1 MQEVGILSETP
12 VKGGG
17 CPLTEGVELLQ
28 QRSQQIL
35 GGAGA
40 GRACRV
46 VPIKTK
52 ELNYFTSC

>member
-35 GGAGA
+35 GGAGT
-40 GRACRV
+40 GRA
-46 VPIKTK
+46 
-52 ELNYFTSC
+52 LQSCPN